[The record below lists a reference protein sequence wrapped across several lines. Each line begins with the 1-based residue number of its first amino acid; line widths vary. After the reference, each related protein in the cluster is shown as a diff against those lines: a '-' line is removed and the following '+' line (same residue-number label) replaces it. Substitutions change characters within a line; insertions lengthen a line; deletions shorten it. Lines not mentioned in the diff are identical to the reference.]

1 MKPKVKLSDALLVLV
16 GLIGAVLLW
25 LHLDPKGTVLY
36 LSFLFF
42 GSSRVIEF
50 FILNRFERNN
60 LKEVLKLVTSVL
72 VVIIAGSH
80 LLAGGRPMFGIL
92 SLMVLFGILSLMV
105 LMLAFATLEP
115 QKDVES
121 GIQ

>member
-1 MKPKVKLSDALLVLV
+1 MKPKVKLSDALVVLV

-25 LHLDPKGTVLY
+25 LHVDRKGTVLY

-60 LKEVLKLVTSVL
+60 LKERLKLVTSILIIV
-72 VVIIAGSH
+72 IAGSH
-80 LLAGGRPMFGIL
+80 ILAGGKPMFGIL
-92 SLMVLFGILSLMV
+92 SLMVLL
-105 LMLAFATLEP
+105 LAMATLEP
-115 QKDVES
+115 HKDIES
-121 GIQ
+121 EIQ